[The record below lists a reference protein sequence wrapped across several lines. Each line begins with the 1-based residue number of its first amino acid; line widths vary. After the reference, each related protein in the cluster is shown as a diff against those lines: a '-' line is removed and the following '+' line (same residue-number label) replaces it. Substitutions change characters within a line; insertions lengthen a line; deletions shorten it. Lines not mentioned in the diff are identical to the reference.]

1 MELAGSVAVVTGA
14 SSGIGWSTAWALAG
28 RGATVVLSARREARL
43 QALARAIEERGG
55 TAVPIPCDVTSRLQV
70 EALAA
75 RVEQE
80 VGRCDVLVNN
90 AGVPG
95 GGSFVEL
102 PLDDLERVIRTDY
115 LGVVYGTKAF
125 LPMLLAG
132 GRGHVVNV
140 ASMAGRYA
148 IPGSAVYSSA
158 KHAVVAFSESLNY
171 ELAPLGVLVT
181 AVNPALVRTEGFP
194 HRDANPLA
202 TVSVTRVAEVI
213 VDVVERGRAPEISV
227 PRWLAAFQAFR
238 VLTPGLYRF
247 GVSRAVRSGLRASRV
262 GEAGEGPEPAT
273 VAGVTGGNHE
283 GGRTPPQT

>member
-1 MELAGSVAVVTGA
+1 VEIAGSVAVVTGA
-14 SSGIGWSTAWALAG
+14 SSGIGWSTAWAFAR
-28 RGATVVLSARREARL
+28 RGATVVVSARREDRL
-43 QALARAIEERGG
+43 QTLAWAIGDRGG
-55 TAVPIPCDVTSRLQV
+55 TAIPIPCDVTSRLQV

-80 VGRCDVLVNN
+80 AGRCDVLVNN

-95 GGSFVEL
+95 GGSFL
-102 PLDDLERVIRTDY
+102 DLTLDDLERVIRTNY

-125 LPMLLAG
+125 VPMLLAG

-181 AVNPALVRTEGFP
+181 SVNPALVKTEGFP
-194 HRDANPLA
+194 HRDAPSLA
-202 TVSVTRVAEVI
+202 TVSAARVAEVI
-213 VDVVERGRAPEISV
+213 VDVVERGRAPEVSV

-247 GVSRAVRSGLRASRV
+247 GVARAVRGGVRASRI
-262 GEAGEGPEPAT
+262 GETDGSGPEGAAP
-273 VAGVTGGNHE
+273 E
-283 GGRTPPQT
+283 GE

>member
-1 MELAGSVAVVTGA
+1 VELAGSVAVVTGA
-14 SSGIGWSTAWALAG
+14 SSGIGWSTAWAFAR
-28 RGATVVLSARREARL
+28 RGATVVVSARREERL
-43 QALARAIEERGG
+43 LDLARAIGDRGG

-102 PLDDLERVIRTDY
+102 PLDDLERVIRTNY

-140 ASMAGRYA
+140 ASIAGRYA

-181 AVNPALVRTEGFP
+181 AVNPALVQTEGFP
-194 HRDANPLA
+194 HRDAHPLA
-202 TVSVTRVAEVI
+202 TVTVTRVAEVI
-213 VDVVERGRAPEISV
+213 VDVVERDRAPEVSV

-247 GVSRAVRSGLRASRV
+247 GVARAVRGGVRTSRI
-262 GEAGEGPEPAT
+262 GEAAGGPERAT
-273 VAGVTGGNHE
+273 VPEMQEREDVP
-283 GGRTPPQT
+283 GRTAPES